1 MAPLARAEQYRAHRL
16 ELIPIAPIMRLAS
29 KLNSLLPTALQPV
42 PWAAARYVRQSGYV
56 IQGGPFRG
64 LRYVRRAH
72 CSALPPKIAG
82 TYEQELHAYLPRL
95 FAGRPDV
102 FVDVGAAEGYYA
114 VGVAVAG
121 WSDRVIAF
129 EAEPDALAACRELM
143 AANHVDAARLDLRG
157 ACTPEALQSVLAA
170 ARPALMIDVE
180 GFEAFLLD
188 PLRVPDLAR
197 CPILLEYHDFVLP
210 GLSDEIRRRFAP
222 THDITPI
229 GQAPRRA
236 DDLVTA
242 DPLLRA
248 LPADIRR
255 RVLSEQRPFSRHGW
269 FWMQPR
275 TA

>member
-1 MAPLARAEQYRAHRL
+1 
-16 ELIPIAPIMRLAS
+16 MRLAS
-29 KLNSLLPTALQPV
+29 KLNSLLPAALQPG
-42 PWAAARYVRQSGYV
+42 PWAAARYVRRSGYV

-95 FAGRPDV
+95 FAHRPDV

-121 WSDRVIAF
+121 WSDRVVAF
-129 EAEPDALAACRELM
+129 EAEPEALAACRELM
-143 AANHVDAARLDLRG
+143 AANHVDSSRLDLRG
-157 ACTPEALQSVLAA
+157 LCTPEALQAVLAA
-170 ARPALMIDVE
+170 AVRPALMMDVE
-180 GFEAFLLD
+180 GFESFLLD

-210 GLSDEIRRRFAP
+210 GLSDEIRRRLAP
-222 THDITPI
+222 THAITAI
-229 GQAPRRA
+229 ELAPRRA
-236 DDLVTA
+236 DDLVNA
-242 DPLLRA
+242 DALLRA
-248 LPADIRR
+248 LPAGIRR

-269 FWMQPR
+269 LWMQPR
-275 TA
+275 AA